1 MSSLKRKRSRH
12 ITFRDQV
19 DVCVQRPDGSWTLER
34 RPLNTIPFTSI
45 YNALWKHFDK
55 SIYHLTVDRVF
66 TIVEEMKPKSMTEE
80 HLLQTLIEETERRE
94 QLLIRRGWVQ
104 LGAIKC
110 TNRFNIRLIIDVLK
124 ETLEDWEILKELY
137 DFSDDEDTSVAKPA
151 AQKPKY
157 KLFTMLTV

>member
-1 MSSLKRKRSRH
+1 MSSLKRKRSRP

-19 DVCVQRPDGSWTLER
+19 DVCAQRPDGSWTFER
-34 RPLNTIPFTSI
+34 HPLNTIPFTSV
-45 YNALWKHFDK
+45 YNALWKHFDQT
-55 SIYHLTVDRVF
+55 IYHLTVDRVF
-66 TIVEEMKPKSMTEE
+66 TIVEEMKQKSMTEE

-110 TNRFNIRLIIDVLK
+110 TNRFNIRLIVDVLK
-124 ETLEDWEILKELY
+124 ETLEDLEILKDLY

-157 KLFTMLTV
+157 KLFTVLTV